1 VAVRSTSSVWSAMF
15 WPPWEAMSQVC
26 CWPVAV
32 KETEGEEDLLKWGGA
47 PLVSVKAEWVGTC
60 EGERGVVAEGLWR
73 LRRRWVAGSV
83 GLEGTSLL
91 GGGAERKDRGK
102 RGR

>member
-1 VAVRSTSSVWSAMF
+1 VVCHVLAAVGGDEPGLLLAGCCEGDRRRRRSVEM
-15 WPPWEAMSQVC
+15 
-26 CWPVAV
+26 
-32 KETEGEEDLLKWGGA
+32 GGA
-47 PLVSVKAEWVGTC
+47 PLVSVKAEWVGTY

-73 LRRRWVAGSV
+73 LRRKWVAGSV

>member
-1 VAVRSTSSVWSAMF
+1 M
-15 WPPWEAMSQVC
+15 
-26 CWPVAV
+26 
-32 KETEGEEDLLKWGGA
+32 GGA
-47 PLVSVKAEWVGTC
+47 PLVSVKAEWVGTY

-73 LRRRWVAGSV
+73 LRRKWVAGSV

>member
-1 VAVRSTSSVWSAMF
+1 VVCHVLAAVGGDEPSLLLAGSCEGDRRRRSVEM
-15 WPPWEAMSQVC
+15 
-26 CWPVAV
+26 
-32 KETEGEEDLLKWGGA
+32 GGA
-47 PLVSVKAEWVGTC
+47 PLVSVKAEWVGAC

-91 GGGAERKDRGK
+91 GGGVERKDRGK

>member
-1 VAVRSTSSVWSAMF
+1 
-15 WPPWEAMSQVC
+15 
-26 CWPVAV
+26 
-32 KETEGEEDLLKWGGA
+32 
-47 PLVSVKAEWVGTC
+47 AEWVGAC

-91 GGGAERKDRGK
+91 GGGVERKDRGK
-102 RGR
+102 RG